1 MQQLFKVQ
9 LNKQDGQGWRDMSYS
24 PRTEQEAQAIL
35 NHYQSAFPKFIYRLR
50 EFWVMYDYERTSYTA
65 VVVIVMSILLL
76 GAYVSVNNQAPVF
89 PESKEYLA
97 WLHIY

>member
-24 PRTEQEAQAIL
+24 PRTEQEAQGIL

-50 EFWVMYDYERTSYTA
+50 EFQYYVRLRAHKLHGRCYYCYEYP
-65 VVVIVMSILLL
+65 
-76 GAYVSVNNQAPVF
+76 APRCLCQCKQ
-89 PESKEYLA
+89 PSPD
-97 WLHIY
+97 IP

>member
-35 NHYQSAFPKFIYRLR
+35 NHYQSSFPKFIYRLR
-50 EFWVMYDYERTSYTA
+50 EFWVMYDPERTSYTA
-65 VVVIVMSILLL
+65 VVVIVLSILLV
-76 GAYVSVNNQAPVF
+76 GVYATVNKTPDLTT
-89 PESKEYLA
+89 PEAKEYLA
-97 WLHIY
+97 WLHI

>member
-35 NHYQSAFPKFIYRLR
+35 NHYQSSFPSFTFRLR
-50 EFWVMYDYERTSYTA
+50 EF
-65 VVVIVMSILLL
+65 
-76 GAYVSVNNQAPVF
+76 
-89 PESKEYLA
+89 
-97 WLHIY
+97 